1 MSFLSNIFGG
11 SNDRVI
17 ADLQPIV
24 DSINAL
30 EQEFEALSDDAL
42 KDKTSE
48 FKSRLTADE
57 TLDDILPEAF
67 AAVREA
73 AKRTIKQRHFD
84 VQLMGGATLH
94 RGRIGEMKT
103 GEGKT
108 LVATLPLYLNALTEK
123 GCHLVTPNDYLS
135 RVGGGWMGP
144 IYTAL
149 GLSVGVI
156 SHDFSGVYDPAFNVV
171 PSHGD
176 PRLDHWRPVTRR
188 EAYHADITYGTNNE
202 FGFDY
207 LRDNMAYSFDQV
219 VGRVPHFAIVDEVDS
234 ILIDEA
240 RTPLIISAPD
250 EESAE
255 YYKTFARIVPNLKK
269 DIDYNVD
276 EKMKAVSITEEG
288 IEKVEKLLGVANIYE
303 EKGFRYVRYLE
314 QALKAEGLYQKDRDY
329 VVREG
334 EVVIVDEFTGRLMPG
349 RRWSEG
355 LHQAVEAKE
364 GVQVQRE
371 SRTLATIT
379 FQNLFRMYEKLAGMT
394 GTAVTSAEEFHKVYE
409 MDVVIIP
416 THHPLI
422 RKDKADF
429 VFRTEHGKFLATARE
444 IKARHDLGQPV
455 LVGTVS
461 IEKNER
467 LSEYLKREGVPH
479 AMLNAKN
486 HEEEAKIIA
495 QAGRLGAVTMAT
507 NIAGRGVDILLGGNP
522 QNPEEA
528 ERVRELGGLLVLG
541 TERHE
546 ARRIDN
552 QLRGRAGRQGDP
564 GETHFYLSLED
575 DLMRIFGSD
584 RIKSMME
591 SFGIPE
597 DESIENRMVTK
608 AIESAQSKIEG
619 FHFDARKHLL
629 EYDDVMNKQRDY
641 VYRLRRDVLHASSEN
656 PIAIDEKLSEAVQ
669 EVIGNLVR
677 FHTSS
682 DLVAEWNL
690 SEIAETVRAIAEV
703 PEEIMTELER
713 IGGQEISLD
722 ERRSEIERYLI
733 ATLDRIAKD
742 QKEKIGETSMRQAM
756 RVVMLQSIDFLWM
769 DHLDQMEHLR
779 DSVRLRA
786 YGQRDPLV
794 EYKNESVR
802 MFRELQSAIRSQI
815 VNTIFKVAAAQGTGN
830 REQRIEHRATP
841 APQKLIFHGAEE
853 GSSLVT
859 ASNPAPV
866 YQPKP
871 KAQQIGRNDPCLC
884 GSGKK
889 FKRCGALNTE
899 EHQRRMNVKV

>member
-656 PIAIDEKLSEAVQ
+656 PTAIDEKLSEAVQ